1 MVSVT
6 CEIRHSE
13 RVITVADNGLGI
25 GPEFQDR
32 IFGLFKRAH
41 GKEHAGAGVGLAL
54 CKKIV
59 ERHGGRIWVESKP
72 GAGAKFRFTIPI

>member
-1 MVSVT
+1 
-6 CEIRHSE
+6 
-13 RVITVADNGLGI
+13 VITVADNGIGI

-41 GKEHAGAGVGLAL
+41 GKEYAGAGVGLAL

-72 GAGAKFRFTIPI
+72 GSGAKFRFAIPL